1 MADSKLLPLFSE
13 SVTFFAPSATAS
25 IDNYGRRTFASVA
38 ASFRARV
45 QGEFQ
50 LIRDAE
56 GRVVTQQGT
65 IYLYETSP
73 VITTD
78 FRCVLSDGTVP
89 IIISADLVTDEDGD
103 DHQVIKIGKNGGAA

>member
-1 MADSKLLPLFSE
+1 MADPKLLPLFSE

-25 IDNYGRRTFASVA
+25 VDNYGKRRYASVSS
-38 ASFRARV
+38 SFNARF

-50 LIRDAE
+50 LIRDAA
-56 GRVVTQQGT
+56 GRVVSQQGT
-65 IYLYETSP
+65 LYLYETSP

-78 FRCVLSDGTVP
+78 YKCVLSDGTEP

-103 DHQVIKIGKNGGAA
+103 DHQVIKVGKNGQTL

>member
-1 MADSKLLPLFSE
+1 MADPKLLPLFSE
-13 SVTFFAPSATAS
+13 SVTFFAPSVSAS
-25 IDNYGRRTFASVA
+25 IDNYGKRTFASVSS
-38 ASFRARV
+38 SFNARF

-56 GRVVTQQGT
+56 GRVVQQQGT

-89 IIISADLVTDEDGD
+89 IIISTDLVADEDGD
-103 DHQVIKIGKNGGAA
+103 DHQVIKIGR

>member
-1 MADSKLLPLFSE
+1 MADPKLLPLFSE
-13 SVTFFAPSATAS
+13 SVTFFPPSATAS
-25 IDNYGRRTFASVA
+25 IDAYGKRTFASVGS
-38 ASFRARV
+38 SFNARF

-78 FRCVLSDGTVP
+78 YRCVLSDGTVP
-89 IIISADLVTDEDGD
+89 IIISSDLVTDEDGD
-103 DHQVIKIGKNGGAA
+103 DHQVVKVGKNGGPN